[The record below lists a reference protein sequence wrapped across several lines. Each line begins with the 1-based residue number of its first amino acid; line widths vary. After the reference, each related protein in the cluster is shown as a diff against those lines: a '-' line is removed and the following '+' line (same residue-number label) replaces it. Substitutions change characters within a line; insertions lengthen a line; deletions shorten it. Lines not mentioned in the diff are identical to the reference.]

1 MLHFFNH
8 IDLTTPMENTP
19 ITSCS
24 EDAAQIIAETTACSA
39 ALSTAIQRQ
48 NEVLLNACQALIE
61 QTLKA
66 MSVLKSLEAANSDS
80 SAAHHLEQL
89 QSDAAQTLNQSVE
102 TLKNALPGDLANA
115 TAKHTDDV
123 DSLKSQSLKSF
134 VDNSSILWANVVA
147 AQQQFNVLT
156 QAATTQAIATILSVA
171 SQK

>member
-1 MLHFFNH
+1 
-8 IDLTTPMENTP
+8 MENTP

-48 NEVLLNACQALIE
+48 NEVLLSSCQTLIE

-66 MSVLKSLEAANSDS
+66 MSSLKSLEIASSDS
-80 SAAHHLEQL
+80 SATHNLEQL
-89 QSDAAQTLNQSVE
+89 QSNAAQTIHQSVE
-102 TLKNALPGDLANA
+102 TLKNALPDDLT
-115 TAKHTDDV
+115 TAKHADAV
-123 DSLKSQSLKSF
+123 DSLKCQSLKSF
-134 VDNSSILWANVVA
+134 VDSSSILWANAVA
-147 AQQQFNVLT
+147 AQQQFSILT